1 MNSDLG
7 SASTKRLQAIDTG
20 TSILGDVINQ
30 EENQVWTVEISGSNY
45 YLKSFDGKYI
55 TWISGNSSSLS
66 DEKYALNITFDGEF
80 YEISSV
86 SDSTRKLQLNNTSGN
101 NYFAFY
107 TSNQAGD
114 LIIQKAQELTDE
126 EG

>member
-80 YEISSV
+80 Y
-86 SDSTRKLQLNNTSGN
+86 DCLL
-101 NYFAFY
+101 Y
-107 TSNQAGD
+107 TSDAAD
-114 LIIQKAQELTDE
+114 EL
-126 EG
+126 